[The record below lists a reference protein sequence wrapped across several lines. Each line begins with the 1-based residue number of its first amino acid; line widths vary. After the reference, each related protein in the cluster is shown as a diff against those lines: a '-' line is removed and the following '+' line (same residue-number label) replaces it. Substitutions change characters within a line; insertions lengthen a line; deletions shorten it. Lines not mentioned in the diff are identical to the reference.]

1 MPKFVYGTTYCRS
14 CGHNV
19 ALDSLICPNCGN
31 KLPGN
36 WDLQGIKSAGLLIL
50 LVGLAVVGLFPL
62 LPVLL
67 GLVVGLGIPLG
78 IAYLILKANG
88 VTLGQKQSGNAP
100 YYCLKCGGDMYAPV
114 GVCPKCNH
122 GADQMQCPCGTEV
135 TQPHSGAFETVGVTC
150 PNCGTV
156 LRR

>member
-1 MPKFVYGTTYCRS
+1 MNASRTGTSGIAVYLG
-14 CGHNV
+14 
-19 ALDSLICPNCGN
+19 
-31 KLPGN
+31 
-36 WDLQGIKSAGLLIL
+36 
-50 LVGLAVVGLFPL
+50 PL
-62 LPVLL
+62 LLGAAYLYKLIHL
-67 GLVVGLGIPLG
+67 GLYCLDGLGIPGFL
-78 IAYLILKANG
+78 IAYLILKGNG
-88 VTLGQKQSGNAP
+88 GTPGQKQTGTAP

>member
-67 GLVVGLGIPLG
+67 GYGWVHLLSL
-78 IAYLILKANG
+78 LN
-88 VTLGQKQSGNAP
+88 
-100 YYCLKCGGDMYAPV
+100 
-114 GVCPKCNH
+114 
-122 GADQMQCPCGTEV
+122 
-135 TQPHSGAFETVGVTC
+135 
-150 PNCGTV
+150 
-156 LRR
+156 